1 MSMGSVEG
9 IEVEAGLNA
18 MREVFERQRVAFAR
32 DAHPAKAVRD
42 RRLATLARLLQENA
56 DAIAEAIDADFGHRS
71 RDETRLLEIF
81 PSLESIR
88 HARRHLGGWMRAE
101 RRPVSIWF
109 LPGRAQVIPQPLG
122 VVGIIS
128 PWNYPVLLAVS
139 PLAAALAAGN
149 RAMVKMSEFTPRTS
163 ALFARLVSLYFGAD
177 EVSVVQGDAELAQ
190 AFAKLPF
197 DHLLF
202 TGSTRVGYAVMR
214 AAADNLTPVTLELG
228 GKSPAIVGPG
238 YPLAKAAERILV
250 GKCMNAGQTCIAPDY
265 VLLPRGSTAA
275 FLDEAR
281 KVVDRCYPD
290 MARTPDYTSIASERH
305 FARLTDWLEE
315 ARGAGARIVP
325 LSASLPA
332 PDPATRRMP
341 PHAVLDA
348 KDELQVM
355 QEEIFG
361 PLLPVREYDGLDE
374 AIGFVNARPR
384 PLALYYFDHSRE
396 RIERVLRETVAGG
409 VTINDTI
416 LHIAQD
422 HLPFGG
428 VGHSGMGHYHGREG
442 FETFSKK
449 KAVFIQSPVNTVGLF
464 KPPYGRLFDTLVRF
478 LIR

>member
-1 MSMGSVEG
+1 MGSIEG
-9 IEVEAGLNA
+9 VEAVA
-18 MREVFERQRVAFAR
+18 AAHMREAFERQRAAFAR
-32 DAHPAKAVRD
+32 DAHPARETRD
-42 RRLATLARLLQENA
+42 RRLATLARLLQENV
-56 DAIAEAIDADFGHRS
+56 DAIAEAIDQDFGHRS

-88 HARRHLGGWMRAE
+88 HARRHLGIWMRAE

-109 LPGRAQVIPQPLG
+109 LPGRARVMPQPLG
-122 VVGIIS
+122 VVGIIA
-128 PWNYPVLLAVS
+128 PWNYPILLAVS

-149 RAMVKMSEFTPRTS
+149 RALVKMSEFTPRTS

-177 EVSVVQGDAELAQ
+177 ELSVVQGDAELAQ
-190 AFAKLPF
+190 AFARLPF

-214 AAADNLTPVTLELG
+214 AAAGNLTPVTLELG

-238 YPLAKAAERILV
+238 YPLAKATERILV

-265 VLLPRGSTAA
+265 VLLPKGSTAA
-275 FLDEAR
+275 FLEEAR
-281 KVVDRCYPD
+281 RVVDRCYPD
-290 MARTPDYTSIASERH
+290 MASSPDYTAIAGERH
-305 FARLTDWLEE
+305 FARLAAWLAE
-315 ARGAGARIVP
+315 AQAAGARVVP
-325 LSASLPA
+325 LSGSLLA

-341 PHAVLDA
+341 PQALLDVR
-348 KDELQVM
+348 DDLQVM

-361 PLLPVREYDGLDE
+361 PLLPVLEYDGLDE
-374 AIGFVNARPR
+374 AIRHVNARPR
-384 PLALYYFDHSRE
+384 PLALYYFDRSRS
-396 RIERVLRETVAGG
+396 RIERILRETVAGG

-449 KAVFIQSPVNTVGLF
+449 KSVFIQSPVNTVGLF

>member
-1 MSMGSVEG
+1 MGSIEG
-9 IEVEAGLNA
+9 VEAMA
-18 MREVFERQRVAFAR
+18 AAHMREAFERQRAAFAR
-32 DAHPAKAVRD
+32 DAHPARETRD
-42 RRLATLARLLQENA
+42 RRLATLARLLQENV
-56 DAIAEAIDADFGHRS
+56 DAIAEAIDQDFGHRS

-88 HARRHLGGWMRAE
+88 HARRHLGTWMRAE

-109 LPGRAQVIPQPLG
+109 LPGRARVMPQPLG
-122 VVGIIS
+122 VVGIIA
-128 PWNYPVLLAVS
+128 PWNYPILLAVS

-177 EVSVVQGDAELAQ
+177 ELSVVQGDAELAQ
-190 AFAKLPF
+190 AFARLPF

-214 AAADNLTPVTLELG
+214 AAAGNLTPVTLELG

-265 VLLPRGSTAA
+265 VLLPKGSTAA
-275 FLDEAR
+275 FLEEAR
-281 KVVDRCYPD
+281 RVVDRCYPD
-290 MARTPDYTSIASERH
+290 MACSPDYTAIASERH
-305 FARLTDWLEE
+305 FVRLTAWLAE
-315 ARGAGARIVP
+315 AQAAGARVVP
-325 LSASLPA
+325 LSGSLLA

-341 PHAVLDA
+341 PQALLDA
-348 KDELQVM
+348 KDDLQVM

-361 PLLPVREYDGLDE
+361 PLLPVLEYDGLDE
-374 AIGFVNARPR
+374 AIRHVNARPR
-384 PLALYYFDHSRE
+384 PLALYYFDRSRS
-396 RIERVLRETVAGG
+396 RIERILRETVAGG

-449 KAVFIQSPVNTVGLF
+449 KSVFIQSPVNTVGLF

>member
-1 MSMGSVEG
+1 
-9 IEVEAGLNA
+9 
-18 MREVFERQRVAFAR
+18 
-32 DAHPAKAVRD
+32 
-42 RRLATLARLLQENA
+42 
-56 DAIAEAIDADFGHRS
+56 
-71 RDETRLLEIF
+71 
-81 PSLESIR
+81 
-88 HARRHLGGWMRAE
+88 MRAE

-109 LPGRAQVIPQPLG
+109 LPGRARVMPQPLG
-122 VVGIIS
+122 VVGIIA
-128 PWNYPVLLAVS
+128 PWNYPILLAVS

-149 RAMVKMSEFTPRTS
+149 RALVKMSEFTPRTS

-177 EVSVVQGDAELAQ
+177 ELSVVQGDAELAQ
-190 AFAKLPF
+190 AFARLPF

-214 AAADNLTPVTLELG
+214 AAAGNLTPVTLELG

-238 YPLAKAAERILV
+238 YPLAKATERILV

-265 VLLPRGSTAA
+265 VLLPKGSTAA
-275 FLDEAR
+275 FLEEAR
-281 KVVDRCYPD
+281 RVVDRCYPD
-290 MARTPDYTSIASERH
+290 MARSPDYTAIAGERH
-305 FARLTDWLEE
+305 FARLAAWLAE
-315 ARGAGARIVP
+315 AQAGGARVVP
-325 LSASLPA
+325 LSGSLLA
-332 PDPATRRMP
+332 ADPATRRMP
-341 PHAVLDA
+341 PQALLDVR
-348 KDELQVM
+348 DDLQVM

-361 PLLPVREYDGLDE
+361 PLLPVLEYDGLDE
-374 AIGFVNARPR
+374 AIRHVNARPR
-384 PLALYYFDHSRE
+384 PLALYYFDRSRS
-396 RIERVLRETVAGG
+396 RIERILRETVAGG

-449 KAVFIQSPVNTVGLF
+449 KSVFIQSPVNTVGLF